1 MTAEYILGYMNG
13 YEDGR
18 KGDRAQDHPQQMDYN
33 AGCTADANAN
43 STQVEKADY
52 TRDDPDNFRRLSLTS
67 SLYAEEVKT
76 KSETIKKIEEDRLSF
91 FAI

>member
-1 MTAEYILGYMNG
+1 MTGEYILGYING
-13 YEDGR
+13 YEDGER
-18 KGDRAQDHPQQMDYN
+18 GRRAPDHPRRSNYN
-33 AGCTADANAN
+33 AGYDCGHEDGRHD
-43 STQVEKADY
+43 EDPDY